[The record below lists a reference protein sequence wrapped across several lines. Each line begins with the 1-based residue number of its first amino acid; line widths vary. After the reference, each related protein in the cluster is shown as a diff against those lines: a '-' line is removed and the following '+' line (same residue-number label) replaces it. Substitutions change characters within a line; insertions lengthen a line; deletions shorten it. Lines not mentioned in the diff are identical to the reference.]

1 VHPQPSAQQA
11 REETQR
17 KEEARREE
25 QERRQLESQLRAFD
39 SYSFYGSIEAWAA
52 HPIPSPIAQT
62 IRLTPLRRKVIMHQ
76 PMPLTRSEV
85 GDIRRLSDNCVRL
98 LALLRAI
105 DQRGIEC
112 PYIHCLHRSELERA
126 IDKCA
131 RLKAARQ
138 NYVRGRGV
146 FAWCAHV
153 LNGLHLDAMRREVD
167 LFQGRLEAVLM
178 MCRHEEF
185 AHDLVNLR
193 REVTYRT
200 ELLLKPSEA
209 PQSGRSRQQIAAKMP
224 LRAVPKVAPP
234 GR

>member
-1 VHPQPSAQQA
+1 VHPQPSAQQM

-17 KEEARREE
+17 KEETRREE
-25 QERRQLESQLRAFD
+25 QERQQLESQLRAFD
-39 SYSFYGSIEAWAA
+39 AYSFYGGIETWAV
-52 HPIPSPIAQT
+52 HPIPAPIPQT
-62 IRLTPLRRKVIMHQ
+62 IRLTPLRRKVIMRQ
-76 PMPLTRSEV
+76 PMPLTRNELQ
-85 GDIRRLSDNCVRL
+85 DIRRLSNDCVRL

-105 DQRGIEC
+105 DQRGMEC

-126 IDKCA
+126 IDKCI
-131 RLKAARQ
+131 RLKVARQ

-146 FAWCAHV
+146 VAWCIHV
-153 LNGLHLDAMRREVD
+153 LNGLHLDAMKREAD
-167 LFQGRLEAVLM
+167 LFQSRLEAVLM

-200 ELLLKPSEA
+200 GLLLKSGEA
-209 PQSGRSRQQIAAKMP
+209 SPNGRSRQQVAASP
-224 LRAVPKVAPP
+224 PVRAVPRGVPP

>member
-1 VHPQPSAQQA
+1 MHPQPSAQQA

-39 SYSFYGSIEAWAA
+39 AYSFYGSIETWAA

-105 DQRGIEC
+105 EQRGIEC
-112 PYIHCLHRSELERA
+112 PYIHCLHRPELEKA
-126 IDKCA
+126 IDKCT
-131 RLKAARQ
+131 RLKVARQ

-146 FAWCAHV
+146 FAWCVHV
-153 LNGLHLDAMRREVD
+153 LNGLHLDVMRREID
-167 LFQGRLEAVLM
+167 LFQSRLEAVLM

-193 REVTYRT
+193 REVSYRT
-200 ELLLKPSEA
+200 GILLKPSEA
-209 PQSGRSRQQIAAKMP
+209 PKNGPGRQQISTKAP
-224 LRAVPKVAPP
+224 LRAVPKIAPP